1 VKKRYIDKNK
11 TQVMSKVKDFNSYID
26 LQFGSKSND
35 SHLKEGFMDSLA
47 NAIDSIMPYSK
58 TKTIN
63 YIVDNILE
71 YEKDLLQAKYDLK
84 KTLRNMDLKLKGI
97 RDRTP
102 INQDAV
108 ESIKEQIEAKKN
120 EYKAMVKSKSTAIEK
135 AKELLRKE
143 GAKSPRLKE
152 VIKAKMA
159 ELEIDLAEFEY
170 DLAKKIS
177 AEASEIE
184 NLKDA
189 LDQAKKEAQEMINK
203 LTTP

>member
-1 VKKRYIDKNK
+1 
-11 TQVMSKVKDFNSYID
+11 MSKVKDFNSYID
-26 LQFGSKSND
+26 LQFGPKSNG
-35 SHLKEGFMDSLA
+35 SHLKEGLMNSLT
-47 NAIDSIMPYSK
+47 NAIASYIPFSK
-58 TKTIN
+58 INTIGH
-63 YIVDNILE
+63 IKDNILE
-71 YEKDLLQAKYDLK
+71 FEKDLLKAKYDLK

-108 ESIKEQIEAKKN
+108 DSIKEQIEAKKN
-120 EYKAMVKSKSTAIEK
+120 EYKAMVKSKSMAIER
-135 AKELLRKE
+135 AKELLKKE
-143 GAKSPRLKE
+143 ASKSPRLKE
-152 VIKAKMA
+152 AIKAKMA
-159 ELEIDLAEFEY
+159 ELEIELSEYEY

>member
-1 VKKRYIDKNK
+1 
-11 TQVMSKVKDFNSYID
+11 MSKVKDFNSYID

>member
-1 VKKRYIDKNK
+1 
-11 TQVMSKVKDFNSYID
+11 MSKVKDFNSYID
-26 LQFGSKSND
+26 LQFGPKSND
-35 SHLKEGFMDSLA
+35 SNLKEGLMDSLA
-47 NAIDSIMPYSK
+47 NAIDSIMPFSK
-58 TKTIN
+58 TKTIG
-63 YIVDNILE
+63 YIKDNILE
-71 YEKDLLQAKYDLK
+71 FEKDLLQAKYDLK
-84 KTLRNMDLKLKGI
+84 KTLRKMDLRLKEI

-102 INQDAV
+102 VNQDAV
-108 ESIKEQIEAKKN
+108 ESIREEIEAKKN
-120 EYKAMVKSKSTAIEK
+120 EYKSMVKSKSTAIEK

-177 AEASEIE
+177 AEASEIQ

-189 LDQAKKEAQEMINK
+189 LELAKKEAQEMLNK
-203 LTTP
+203 LTSTP

>member
-1 VKKRYIDKNK
+1 
-11 TQVMSKVKDFNSYID
+11 MSKVQDFNTYVDS
-26 LQFGSKSND
+26 QFGPKS
-35 SHLKEGFMDSLA
+35 SSSPLKEGLMDSLA
-47 NAIDSIMPYSK
+47 NAIDSIMPFSK
-58 TKTIN
+58 TKTIS

-84 KTLRNMDLKLKGI
+84 KTLRKMDLRLKEI
-97 RDRTP
+97 RDKIP
-102 INQDAV
+102 VNQDAV
-108 ESIKEQIEAKKN
+108 ESIKEEIEAKKN

-152 VIKAKMA
+152 VTKAKIA

-177 AEASEIE
+177 AEASEIQ

-189 LDQAKKEAQEMINK
+189 LDQAKKEAQEMLNK
-203 LTTP
+203 LNTP

>member
-1 VKKRYIDKNK
+1 
-11 TQVMSKVKDFNSYID
+11 MAKVQDFNTYVDS
-26 LQFGSKSND
+26 QFGSKSND

-84 KTLRNMDLKLKGI
+84 KTLRKMDLRLKEI
-97 RDRTP
+97 RDKIP
-102 INQDAV
+102 VNQDAV
-108 ESIKEQIEAKKN
+108 ESIREEIEAKKN

-177 AEASEIE
+177 AEASEIQ

-189 LDQAKKEAQEMINK
+189 LELAKKEAQEMLNK
-203 LTTP
+203 LNTP

>member
-1 VKKRYIDKNK
+1 
-11 TQVMSKVKDFNSYID
+11 MAKVQDFNTYVDS
-26 LQFGSKSND
+26 QFGSKSND
-35 SHLKEGFMDSLA
+35 SHLKEGFMDSLS
-47 NAIDSIMPYSK
+47 NAIDSIMPFSK

-71 YEKDLLQAKYDLK
+71 YEKDLLKAKYDLK
-84 KTLRNMDLKLKGI
+84 KTLHRMDLRLKDI
-97 RDRTP
+97 QDRTP
-102 INQDAV
+102 VNQDAV
-108 ESIKEQIEAKKN
+108 KSIKEEIEAKKN
-120 EYKAMVKSKSTAIEK
+120 EYKAMVKSKSIAIEK

-143 GAKSPRLKE
+143 SAKSPRLKE
-152 VIKAKMA
+152 VTKAKMA

-177 AEASEIE
+177 AEASEIQ

>member
-1 VKKRYIDKNK
+1 
-11 TQVMSKVKDFNSYID
+11 MSKVQDFNTYVDS
-26 LQFGSKSND
+26 QFGPKS
-35 SHLKEGFMDSLA
+35 SSSPLKEGLMDSLA
-47 NAIDSIMPYSK
+47 NAIDSIMPFSK
-58 TKTIN
+58 TKTIS

-84 KTLRNMDLKLKGI
+84 KTLRKMDLRLKEI
-97 RDRTP
+97 RDKIP
-102 INQDAV
+102 VNQDAV
-108 ESIKEQIEAKKN
+108 ESIKEEIEAKKN

-177 AEASEIE
+177 AEASEIQ

-189 LDQAKKEAQEMINK
+189 LDQAKKEAQEMLNK
-203 LTTP
+203 LNTP

>member
-1 VKKRYIDKNK
+1 
-11 TQVMSKVKDFNSYID
+11 MSKVKDFNSYID

-177 AEASEIE
+177 AEASEIQ

-189 LDQAKKEAQEMINK
+189 LDQAKKEAQEMLNK
-203 LTTP
+203 LNTP